1 MRNCKE
7 LTELVSRAC
16 DEPIGF
22 GEKIE
27 LKLHLM
33 MCKKCR
39 HFAKNNAVLHQM
51 MQAHQKHLKN
61 EIS

>member
-7 LTELVSRAC
+7 LTKLASRAC
-16 DEPIGF
+16 DEQIGF

-33 MCKKCR
+33 MCKRCR
-39 HFAKNNAVLHQM
+39 QFVQNNQKLHKI
-51 MQAHQKHLKN
+51 MQSYRQVDENK
-61 EIS
+61 